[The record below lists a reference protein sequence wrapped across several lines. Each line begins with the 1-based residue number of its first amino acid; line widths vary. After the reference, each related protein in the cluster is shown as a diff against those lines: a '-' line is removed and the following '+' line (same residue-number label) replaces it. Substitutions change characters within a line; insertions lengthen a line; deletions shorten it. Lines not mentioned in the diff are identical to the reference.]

1 MTASVRLTLT
11 GLDILQYLSGGKA
24 ELGDVVHLGDVVS
37 AHELFPF
44 FSSDSAEFIC
54 LLRLRRRGRASIGR
68 FGHVHPGEI
77 SAWY

>member
-44 FSSDSAEFIC
+44 FSSDSAEFVC
-54 LLRLRRRGRASIGR
+54 LLRLRGRGRVIICR
-68 FGHVHPGEI
+68 FGHIHIGEM
-77 SAWY
+77 SVW